1 MAPLMFGLPQGSEI
15 VILIIAALII
25 FGGSKLAGLG
35 KGAGRAI
42 REFKEETR
50 AIKADEEAAKD
61 KARQAAAERGEVA
74 DAELLEPRPNVE
86 QKPDTQ
92 A

>member
-42 REFKEETR
+42 REFKEETKS
-50 AIKADEEAAKD
+50 IKAENAPAEEKVEEAELVEEPKPADTD
-61 KARQAAAERGEVA
+61 KR
-74 DAELLEPRPNVE
+74 
-86 QKPDTQ
+86 
-92 A
+92 

>member
-42 REFKEETR
+42 REFKEETH
-50 AIKADEEAAKD
+50 AIKAESSAKAEDTVEEA
-61 KARQAAAERGEVA
+61 
-74 DAELLEPRPNVE
+74 ELVEEPRPA
-86 QKPDTQ
+86 DTDKR
-92 A
+92 

>member
-42 REFKEETR
+42 REFKEETKS
-50 AIKADEEAAKD
+50 IKAETAPAEEKVEEAELVEEPKPADTD
-61 KARQAAAERGEVA
+61 KR
-74 DAELLEPRPNVE
+74 
-86 QKPDTQ
+86 
-92 A
+92 